1 MCSYSLDQKEH
12 VLMSLWS
19 FQGAREQKR
28 PPTEKNHRADSE
40 EGRAVSQ
47 NSTAC
52 DLRSDE
58 VDILLGESSHRTA
71 EAMHEL
77 DAYRR

>member
-1 MCSYSLDQKEH
+1 MHANQS
-12 VLMSLWS
+12 
-19 FQGAREQKR
+19 

-52 DLRSDE
+52 DLRNDE